1 MDFQDYI
8 NRLYTEISSLTD
20 AFCNGCEKCRTNEEA
35 FDFLYEYYM
44 ENINS
49 YMGEYLETD
58 ADGEIDPDV
67 EQAAERYMFSM
78 TERVIA
84 DPNHAWMNKKCVR
97 FLRYFAKKMNSWLWD
112 SEEARLNWE
121 ADNAWLG
128 I

>member
-1 MDFQDYI
+1 MDFNDNI
-8 NRLYTEISSLTD
+8 HRLYVSIDSITD

-35 FDFLYEYYM
+35 FEFLYEWYY
-44 ENINS
+44 ENVLGWIDCIET
-49 YMGEYLETD
+49 GE
-58 ADGEIDPDV
+58 DGDFIPEA
-67 EQAAERYMFSM
+67 ELAAERYMFSM

-84 DPNHAWMNKKCVR
+84 DPNNAWMNKKCVR
-97 FLRYFAKKMNSWLWD
+97 FFRYFAKKMNSWLWD